1 MTLLID
7 TPHSRTP
14 PLHPPPPR
22 ISPTPRPPLALYY
35 PPIFGAGISL
45 TTHIRARYTTTH
57 PYSGQ
62 VHHYPP
68 IFGPGTSLTTHI
80 RARYTTT
87 HPYLEVV
94 YLRPPISGHWA
105 ALATHIWGCQTQNT
119 HIRGDHK
126 KNHQYPYLF
135 L

>member
-1 MTLLID
+1 M
-7 TPHSRTP
+7 P
-14 PLHPPPPR
+14 PM
-22 ISPTPRPPLALYY
+22 
-35 PPIFGAGISL
+35 PPIGILLTL
-45 TTHIRARYTTTH
+45 TTHIRGRYTTTH

-62 VHHYPP
+62 VHNYPP

-135 L
+135 LDLQTPINSTVSTGKK